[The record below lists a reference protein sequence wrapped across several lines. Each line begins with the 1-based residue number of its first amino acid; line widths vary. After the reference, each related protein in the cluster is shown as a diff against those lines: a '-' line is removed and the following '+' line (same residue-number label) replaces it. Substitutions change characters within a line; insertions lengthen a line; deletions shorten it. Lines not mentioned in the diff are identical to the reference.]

1 MAKDYYKVLGV
12 DKNASEDDLKSAYR
26 KLAKEYHPDKNQ
38 GNKDAEAKFK
48 EISEAY
54 DVLKDPQK
62 KSMYDQGAY
71 DPQNSGA
78 GNPFGG
84 GNPFGNGF
92 GGGNPFGGGGFS
104 FEDIFDEMLG
114 GGGGRRQQKSGPQ
127 AGSDLLYTLNITLE
141 DAFLGN
147 EREIKVTKLSS
158 CDTCKG
164 KGAEGSVEHTT
175 CSHCE
180 GRGKIRKK
188 SAFFSIEQVCGS
200 CAGVGRMIKNP
211 CKTCRGEGRLNKPKT
226 LVVQI
231 PSGVD
236 NGMKIRLSGE
246 GEAGQAGARS
256 GDLYIVIS
264 IVPHKTFTRKLD
276 DLYMS
281 ISVPMF
287 VAALGDTINITTID
301 SKELE
306 ITVPEGIQS
315 GQRIRIK
322 DRGFKGVNTNKKG
335 DLYIDVNVET
345 PNKLSK
351 EQKKA
356 LEDLFAKNGDKKHKV
371 LSR

>member
-1 MAKDYYKVLGV
+1 MAKDYYKILGV
-12 DKNASEDDLKSAYR
+12 GKNASEDELKSAYR
-26 KLAKEYHPDKNQ
+26 NLAKEHHPDKNQ
-38 GNKDAEAKFK
+38 GNKEAEAKFK

-62 KSMYDQGAY
+62 KAMYDQGAY
-71 DPQNSGA
+71 DPQNAG
-78 GNPFGG
+78 GNPFGGG

-92 GGGNPFGGGGFS
+92 GGGNHFGGGGFS

-114 GGGGRRQQKSGPQ
+114 GGGGRRQQKAGPQ

-164 KGAEGSVEHTT
+164 KGAEGSIEYAT
-175 CSHCE
+175 CGTCE

-188 SAFFSIEQVCGS
+188 SAFFSIEQVCGTCS
-200 CAGVGRMIKNP
+200 GVGKNIKNP
-211 CKTCRGEGRLNKPKT
+211 CKTCKGEGRLNKPKT
-226 LVVQI
+226 LLVQI
-231 PSGVD
+231 PAGVD

-246 GEAGQAGARS
+246 GEAGQVGARA
-256 GDLYIVIS
+256 GDLYIVIN
-264 IVPHKTFTRKLD
+264 IVPHKVFARKLD

-281 ISVPMF
+281 ISVPMV
-287 VAALGDTINITTID
+287 VAALGDAINIITID
-301 SKELE
+301 DKELE

-322 DRGFKGVNTNKKG
+322 DRGFKNVNSSKKG

-356 LEDLFAKNGDKKHKV
+356 LEDLFAKNTEKKYKV
-371 LSR
+371 LNR